1 MLHVAGKYNTFNCR
15 SFAAAVARLLHSVP
29 PRDRLCQPGVI
40 SRGTRENAV
49 PIVIVFNHALLTAL
63 RTIFRPKTLY
73 IAGFCTYNLNFFFW
87 GGIILPGPYRSAPG
101 AWTQT
106 PISAWLASVPI
117 VPVLRNDH
125 WDIDLFV
132 SNVLLL
138 LSMQQQCGKC
148 GTVGVLLCTNAFMF
162 VSMVYSRNTGWPKNW
177 HIFVRLTSYWPIQT
191 HFAVWIRRT
200 L

>member
-1 MLHVAGKYNTFNCR
+1 MTTCNILSCFFTFELDFKSRFVCRLLLIFGRLLAANVHLVSEGRCWRLRSRRTGSMLHVAGKYNTFNCR

-125 WDIDLFV
+125 
-132 SNVLLL
+132 
-138 LSMQQQCGKC
+138 
-148 GTVGVLLCTNAFMF
+148 
-162 VSMVYSRNTGWPKNW
+162 
-177 HIFVRLTSYWPIQT
+177 
-191 HFAVWIRRT
+191 
-200 L
+200 